1 MIWWIGLFIQ
11 IYSGA
16 ADDDDDDDDDDNDED
31 DQSSCHLTFCMG

>member
-31 DQSSCHLTFCMG
+31 DQSSCHLTSCMG